1 MAGTLT
7 AANILARVNNILQ
20 NTGSI
25 RWSSSEQLEYLSDA
39 QREISMIRPSATAT
53 HANIQLVAGT
63 EQSIP
68 TDGLRLFSVNRNMS
82 APTTTQVDG
91 GTITTPGTGLR
102 AVSKVNLD
110 VLNSEEPSWHDPAVT
125 GRAAHG
131 TIVKHYLFDERDPR
145 KFFVY
150 PGISGTAYVEV
161 IYSKNPT
168 ALTSTSDTIQVDD
181 MFVNALINFVL
192 YRSYLKEG
200 EFAANFQRAG
210 SHYQLFTQALGLTAQ
225 ADAGDLPKQEATVG

>member
-7 AANILARVNNILQ
+7 AANILTRVNNILQ
-20 NTGSI
+20 NTGNI
-25 RWSSSEQLEYLSDA
+25 RWSSSEQLEYLSDG
-39 QREISMIRPSATAT
+39 QREIAMIRPSATAT
-53 HANIQLVAGT
+53 HANIQLATGT

-68 TDGLRLFSVNRNMS
+68 ADGLRLFSVNRNMAS
-82 APTTTQVDG
+82 TDLNAAG
-91 GTITTPGTGLR
+91 AR
-102 AVSKVNLD
+102 AISKVNLD
-110 VLNSEEPSWHDPAVT
+110 VINSEEPSWHDPTVT

-131 TIVKHYLFDERDPR
+131 TIVKHYMFDDRDPR

-150 PGISGTAYVEV
+150 PGVSGNAYVEV
-161 IYSKNPT
+161 VYSKNPT
-168 ALTSTSDTIQVDD
+168 TLTATLDTIQVDD

>member
-7 AANILARVNNILQ
+7 ANNILGRVNNILQ
-20 NTGSI
+20 NPVFV
-25 RWSSSEQLEYLSDA
+25 RWSQGEQLDYISDG
-39 QREISMIRPSATAT
+39 QREIAMLRPSATAT
-53 HANIQLVAGT
+53 HANIQLATGT

-68 TDGLRLFSVNRNMS
+68 ADGLRLFSVNRNMS
-82 APTTTQVDG
+82 
-91 GTITTPGTGLR
+91 GTASNATGAR
-102 AVSKVNLD
+102 AISKVNLD
-110 VLNSEEPSWHDPAVT
+110 VINSEEPSWHDPAVT
-125 GRAAHG
+125 GKAAHG
-131 TIVKHYLFDERDPR
+131 TVVKHYMFDDRDPR

-150 PGISGTAYVEV
+150 PGVSGNAYAEIV
-161 IYSKNPT
+161 YSKNPT
-168 ALTSTSDTIQVDD
+168 ALTSMSDTIQVDD

-210 SHYQLFTQALGLTAQ
+210 SHYQLFTQALGLAAQ

>member
-7 AANILARVNNILQ
+7 AANMLARVNNILQ

-25 RWSSSEQLEYLSDA
+25 RWSSSEQLEYLSDG
-39 QREISMIRPSATAT
+39 QREIAMIRPSATAT

-68 TDGLRLFSVNRNMS
+68 ADGLRLFSVNRNMS
-82 APTTTQVDG
+82 
-91 GTITTPGTGLR
+91 GTAANATGAR
-102 AVSKVNLD
+102 AISKVNLD
-110 VLNSEEPSWHDPAVT
+110 VINSEEPSWHDSTVT
-125 GRAAHG
+125 GKAAHG
-131 TIVKHYLFDERDPR
+131 TVVKHYMFDDRDPR

-150 PGISGTAYVEV
+150 PGVSGNAYAEV
-161 IYSKNPT
+161 VYSKNPT

>member
-7 AANILARVNNILQ
+7 ANNILGRVNNILQ
-20 NTGSI
+20 NPVFV
-25 RWSSSEQLEYLSDA
+25 RWSQGEQLDYISDG
-39 QREISMIRPSATAT
+39 QREIAMLRPSATAT
-53 HANIQLVAGT
+53 HANIQLATGT

-68 TDGLRLFSVNRNMS
+68 ADGLRLFSVNRNMS
-82 APTTTQVDG
+82 
-91 GTITTPGTGLR
+91 GTASNATGAR
-102 AVSKVNLD
+102 AISKVNLD
-110 VLNSEEPSWHDPAVT
+110 VINSEEPSWHDPAVT
-125 GRAAHG
+125 GKAAHG
-131 TIVKHYLFDERDPR
+131 TVVKHYMFDDRDPR

-150 PGISGTAYVEV
+150 PGVSGNAYAEIV
-161 IYSKNPT
+161 YSKNPT
-168 ALTSTSDTIQVDD
+168 ALTSVSDTIQVDD

-210 SHYQLFTQALGLTAQ
+210 SHYQLFTQALGLAAQ

>member
-25 RWSSSEQLEYLSDA
+25 RWSSSEQLEYLSDG
-39 QREISMIRPSATAT
+39 QREIAMIRPSATAT
-53 HANIQLVAGT
+53 HANIQLATGT

-68 TDGLRLFSVNRNMS
+68 ADGLRLFSVNRNMS
-82 APTTTQVDG
+82 
-91 GTITTPGTGLR
+91 GTAANATGAR
-102 AVSKVNLD
+102 AISKVNLD
-110 VLNSEEPSWHDPAVT
+110 VINSEEPSWHDSTVT
-125 GRAAHG
+125 GKAAHG
-131 TIVKHYLFDERDPR
+131 TVVKHYMFDDRDPR

-150 PGISGTAYVEV
+150 PGVSGNAYAEV
-161 IYSKNPT
+161 VYSKNPT

>member
-1 MAGTLT
+1 M
-7 AANILARVNNILQ
+7 
-20 NTGSI
+20 
-25 RWSSSEQLEYLSDA
+25 
-39 QREISMIRPSATAT
+39 
-53 HANIQLVAGT
+53 
-63 EQSIP
+63 
-68 TDGLRLFSVNRNMS
+68 
-82 APTTTQVDG
+82 
-91 GTITTPGTGLR
+91 
-102 AVSKVNLD
+102 
-110 VLNSEEPSWHDPAVT
+110 
-125 GRAAHG
+125 
-131 TIVKHYLFDERDPR
+131 FDDRDPR

-150 PGISGTAYVEV
+150 PGVSGNAYAEV
-161 IYSKNPT
+161 AYSKNPT

>member
-25 RWSSSEQLEYLSDA
+25 RWSSSEQLEYLSDG
-39 QREISMIRPSATAT
+39 QREIAMIRPSATAT
-53 HANIQLVAGT
+53 HANIQLATGT

-68 TDGLRLFSVNRNMS
+68 ADGLRLFSVNRNMS
-82 APTTTQVDG
+82 
-91 GTITTPGTGLR
+91 GTAVNATGAR
-102 AVSKVNLD
+102 AISKVNLD
-110 VLNSEEPSWHDPAVT
+110 VITREEPSWHDSTVT
-125 GRAAHG
+125 GKAAHG
-131 TIVKHYLFDERDPR
+131 TVVKHYMFDDRDPR

-150 PGISGTAYVEV
+150 PGVSGNAYAEV
-161 IYSKNPT
+161 VYSKNPT

-192 YRSYLKEG
+192 YRAYLKEG

>member
-7 AANILARVNNILQ
+7 ANNILGRVNNILQ
-20 NTGSI
+20 NPVFV
-25 RWSSSEQLEYLSDA
+25 RWSQGEQLDYISDG
-39 QREISMIRPSATAT
+39 QREIAMLRPSATAT
-53 HANIQLVAGT
+53 HANIQLATGT

-68 TDGLRLFSVNRNMS
+68 ADGLRLFSVNRNMS
-82 APTTTQVDG
+82 
-91 GTITTPGTGLR
+91 GTAANATGAR
-102 AVSKVNLD
+102 AISKVNLD
-110 VLNSEEPSWHDPAVT
+110 VINSEEPSWHDPAVT
-125 GRAAHG
+125 GKAAHG
-131 TIVKHYLFDERDPR
+131 TVVKHYMFDDRDPR

-150 PGISGTAYVEV
+150 PGVSGNAYAEIV
-161 IYSKNPT
+161 YSKNPT
-168 ALTSTSDTIQVDD
+168 ALTSVSDTIQVDD

-210 SHYQLFTQALGLTAQ
+210 SHYQLFTQALGLAAQ

>member
-7 AANILARVNNILQ
+7 AANILTRVNNILQ
-20 NTGSI
+20 NTGNI
-25 RWSSSEQLEYLSDA
+25 RWSSSEQLEYLSDG
-39 QREISMIRPSATAT
+39 QREIAMIRPSATAT
-53 HANIQLVAGT
+53 HANIQLATGT

-68 TDGLRLFSVNRNMS
+68 ADGLRLFSVNRNMAS
-82 APTTTQVDG
+82 TDLNAAG
-91 GTITTPGTGLR
+91 AR
-102 AVSKVNLD
+102 AISKVNLD
-110 VLNSEEPSWHDPAVT
+110 VINSEEPSWHDPTVT

-131 TIVKHYLFDERDPR
+131 TVVKHYMFDDRDPR

-150 PGISGTAYVEV
+150 PGVSGNAYVEV
-161 IYSKNPT
+161 VYSKNPT
-168 ALTSTSDTIQVDD
+168 TLTATLDTIQVDD

>member
-1 MAGTLT
+1 MC
-7 AANILARVNNILQ
+7 
-20 NTGSI
+20 I
-25 RWSSSEQLEYLSDA
+25 RD
-39 QREISMIRPSATAT
+39 R
-53 HANIQLVAGT
+53 AGT

-68 TDGLRLFSVNRNMS
+68 ADGLRLFSVNRNMS
-82 APTTTQVDG
+82 
-91 GTITTPGTGLR
+91 GTAANATGAR
-102 AVSKVNLD
+102 AISKVNLD
-110 VLNSEEPSWHDPAVT
+110 VINSEEPSWHDSTVT

-131 TIVKHYLFDERDPR
+131 TVVKHYMFDDRDPR

-150 PGISGTAYVEV
+150 PGVSGNAYAEV
-161 IYSKNPT
+161 VYSKNPT

>member
-25 RWSSSEQLEYLSDA
+25 RWSSSEQLEYLSDG
-39 QREISMIRPSATAT
+39 QREIAMIRPSATAT

-68 TDGLRLFSVNRNMS
+68 ADGLRLFSVNRNMS
-82 APTTTQVDG
+82 
-91 GTITTPGTGLR
+91 GTAANATGAR
-102 AVSKVNLD
+102 AISKVNLD
-110 VLNSEEPSWHDPAVT
+110 VINSEEPSWHDSTVT
-125 GRAAHG
+125 GKAAHG
-131 TIVKHYLFDERDPR
+131 TVVKHYMFDDRDPR

-150 PGISGTAYVEV
+150 PGVSGNAYAEV
-161 IYSKNPT
+161 VYSKNPT

>member
-25 RWSSSEQLEYLSDA
+25 RWSSSEQLEYLSDG
-39 QREISMIRPSATAT
+39 QREIAMIRPSATAT

-68 TDGLRLFSVNRNMS
+68 ADGLRLFSVNRNMS
-82 APTTTQVDG
+82 
-91 GTITTPGTGLR
+91 GTAANATGAR
-102 AVSKVNLD
+102 AISKVNLD
-110 VLNSEEPSWHDPAVT
+110 VINSEEPSWHDSTVT

-131 TIVKHYLFDERDPR
+131 TVVKHYMFDDRDPR

-150 PGISGTAYVEV
+150 PGVSGNAYAEV
-161 IYSKNPT
+161 VYSKNPT

>member
-1 MAGTLT
+1 MVYVG
-7 AANILARVNNILQ
+7 
-20 NTGSI
+20 
-25 RWSSSEQLEYLSDA
+25 SSSEQLEYLSDG
-39 QREISMIRPSATAT
+39 QREIAMIRPSATAT
-53 HANIQLVAGT
+53 HSNVQLVAGT

-68 TDGLRLFSVNRNMS
+68 TDGLRLISINRNMS
-82 APTTTQVDG
+82 APTTTTTEVDG
-91 GTITTPGTGLR
+91 ETITTTTPGTGLET
-102 AVSKVNLD
+102 VSKVNLD
-110 VLNSEEPSWHDPAVT
+110 VINSEEPSWHDPAVT

-131 TIVKHYLFDERDPR
+131 TIVKHYIFDDRDPR
-145 KFFVY
+145 KFYVY
-150 PGISGTAYVEV
+150 PGVSGTAYVEV
-161 IYSKNPT
+161 VYSKNPT
-168 ALTSTSDTIQVDD
+168 NLTSTSDTIQVDD